1 MAINWIE
8 SKVIDQT
15 RWTNDLVS
23 IRFENNIPP
32 YIAGQ
37 FTKIGLELDGDLV
50 SRPYSLVS
58 APHEDF
64 LEVIYVNVPDGKLT
78 PHLHKLDTNDSIFEI
93 DINTANLTSKSLN
106 LNLEMKASSKKMF
119 LNGKWDATSTLL
131 ENINLIEE
139 KLKSLPYTKFSYYQR

>member
-15 RWTNDLVS
+15 RWTDDLVS

-37 FTKIGLELDGDLV
+37 FTKIGLKLDGDLV

-58 APHEDF
+58 APHEA
-64 LEVIYVNVPDGKLT
+64 VSYTHLT
-78 PHLHKLDTNDSIFEI
+78 
-93 DINTANLTSKSLN
+93 
-106 LNLEMKASSKKMF
+106 
-119 LNGKWDATSTLL
+119 
-131 ENINLIEE
+131 
-139 KLKSLPYTKFSYYQR
+139 LPTRFSV